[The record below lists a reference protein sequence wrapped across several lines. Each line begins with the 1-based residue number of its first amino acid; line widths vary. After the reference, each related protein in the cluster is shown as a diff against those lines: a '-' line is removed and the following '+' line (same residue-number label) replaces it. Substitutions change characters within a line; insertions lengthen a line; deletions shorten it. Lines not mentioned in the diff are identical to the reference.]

1 MTGYR
6 SKMIEFSIIISCYNS
21 EDTIT
26 STLNSIANLNY
37 DFSKIEIII
46 INDGSTDKTLI
57 LIKQFIEENPKIQ
70 VFIINQKNK
79 GLSFSRNLGILNS
92 NKSHL
97 LFLDSDDQLNSEIL
111 SKINDTIKDNDI
123 VAFSRE
129 TVFNGNITYEKNKN
143 NNLVEFLNNPKDLIV
158 GAQYYCYKKTF
169 LLNNNIF
176 FKEQIIHED
185 ILFLVNIFSV
195 LDKIKVIEYF
205 GYRRFIIKDS
215 LSQRNNYKRFKSLLI
230 ISNEIYSKLNFISTD
245 RKYFFEYFGIL
256 SFINGIYSLITD
268 DNFKMTKEIK
278 YLISSNKWLSD
289 SSVRKSLKRKIQ
301 FFLIRNYN
309 LNLIKFLFSFYEKI
323 RLPKI

>member
-1 MTGYR
+1 
-6 SKMIEFSIIISCYNS
+6 MIEFSIIISCYNS

-97 LFLDSDDQLNSEIL
+97 LFLDSDDQLNNEIL